1 MTSIKI
7 RPPYSGLQA
16 ILLIAV
22 VLIAAMM
29 AWYAGMDGVL
39 RDVAR
44 NGVRI

>member
-16 ILLIAV
+16 LLLVTVLLIAALV
-22 VLIAAMM
+22 

-44 NGVRI
+44 DGVRV